1 MSNKLTCT
9 SNLKRSTLNNISN
22 LSDIAISSLA
32 KSSSYY
38 ARARNADIDNT
49 VRLTSTV
56 KSTSHKW
63 VIFRS
68 ITENN
73 KLCCTNAIS
82 VLSFLG
88 SSLDDASHLSN
99 SIHIDT
105 CFCAANINRRTD
117 IISNRESLGNTL
129 NKSIVTRSKALMHE
143 RRISTDK
150 VYTDSFRR
158 FVESFSKFNRIF
170 CWASSRNK
178 CNRSNRYSLVNNRNS
193 IILAYIFA
201 CLNKVFCIS
210 ANLIIDFIT
219 GFINIRVDTVEQR
232 DTHSDCT
239 NVEIFVINHTDGFKY
254 IM

>member
-1 MSNKLTCT
+1 MQQSRRQQVLVRVKGRVYQKEHRAFCSLLSNKLTCT
-9 SNLKRSTLNNISN
+9 SNLKCSTLNNISN

-32 KSSSYY
+32 KSSSYN
-38 ARARNADIDNT
+38 ARTRNTNIDNT
-49 VRLTSTV
+49 VRLASTV

-68 ITENN
+68 ITENH

-82 VLSFLG
+82 VLSLLG

-99 SIHIDT
+99 SVHIDT

-117 IISNRESLGNTL
+117 IISNRESLRNTL

-170 CWASSRNK
+170 VGQAAATSAIG
-178 CNRSNRYSLVNNRNS
+178 VTD
-193 IILAYIFA
+193 IL
-201 CLNKVFCIS
+201 L
-210 ANLIIDFIT
+210 
-219 GFINIRVDTVEQR
+219 
-232 DTHSDCT
+232 
-239 NVEIFVINHTDGFKY
+239 
-254 IM
+254 